1 MFFTHLAP
9 HTILHDNTL
18 DERQKI
24 KIFRG
29 HNSVQANKLLE
40 MYFDNVKCTESA
52 TIANE
57 LTNYFSN
64 IGEKLHTLFAKSAVA
79 EAKTKNSSNVT
90 AEVFEA
96 FEFHKFKITE
106 VSDAEVSEVLNS
118 LKSRKNGGINQIPA
132 FIYKLLEPLILYPLT
147 HIINQ
152 SIKTCSFP
160 DVWKKSIGHSHPKR
174 RQYHSTKQL
183 SSDIPPTNI

>member
-1 MFFTHLAP
+1 MSHLINLKKDAFNVFAQTGFDKNSVKWENYRVP
-9 HTILHDNTL
+9 RNKVSNAKRDAKKAAKGSILHDNTL
-18 DERQKI
+18 DERQKM

-64 IGEKLHTLFAKSAVA
+64 IGEKLNTLFAKSAVA

-96 FEFHKFKITE
+96 FEFHKLIITE

-118 LKSRKNGGINQIPA
+118 LKSRKN
-132 FIYKLLEPLILYPLT
+132 
-147 HIINQ
+147 
-152 SIKTCSFP
+152 
-160 DVWKKSIGHSHPKR
+160 
-174 RQYHSTKQL
+174 
-183 SSDIPPTNI
+183 

>member
-1 MFFTHLAP
+1 MSHLINLKKDAFNVFAQMGFDKNSVKWENYRVP
-9 HTILHDNTL
+9 RNKVSNAKRDAKKAAMGLILHDNTL

-96 FEFHKFKITE
+96 FEFIITE

-118 LKSRKNGGINQIPA
+118 LKSRKN
-132 FIYKLLEPLILYPLT
+132 
-147 HIINQ
+147 
-152 SIKTCSFP
+152 
-160 DVWKKSIGHSHPKR
+160 
-174 RQYHSTKQL
+174 
-183 SSDIPPTNI
+183 